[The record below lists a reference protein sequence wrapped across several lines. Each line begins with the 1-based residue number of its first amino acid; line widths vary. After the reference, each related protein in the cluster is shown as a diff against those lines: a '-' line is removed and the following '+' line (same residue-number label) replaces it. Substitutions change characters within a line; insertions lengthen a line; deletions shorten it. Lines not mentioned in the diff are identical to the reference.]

1 MTASTA
7 DSRIL
12 VVDQPD
18 ADRYEAS
25 IDGDLAG
32 FLDYRRGSER
42 LLIRHTEVDEAF
54 EGRGVGSAL
63 ARRAIDDGRAAGLTI
78 IVACPFVQAWLARH
92 PQEAAGIILRGE

>member
-1 MTASTA
+1 MTASP
-7 DSRIL
+7 DDHPIRIL
-12 VVDQPD
+12 DRPE
-18 ADRYEAS
+18 AHRYEAT
-25 IDGDLAG
+25 IDGALGG

-63 ARRAIDDGRAAGLTI
+63 ARRALDDGRAAGLTI
-78 IVACPFVQAWLARH
+78 IVACPFVQGWLARH